1 MIQTPYPVEN
11 ELGLSWY
18 MTDQPGIG
26 GVLRSNPEDFHVEEI
41 STHQYTDGK
50 YLICKLTKR
59 NWDQQ
64 RAVKEIAKRLHISA
78 KRIGFSGTKDKSAV
92 TTQYIS
98 LYDVTYEAVN
108 SLFITDM
115 QITPCGYM
123 QRPLSLGE
131 LDGNRFH
138 ITVRDLAYTDDDTK
152 ELMAHIDNIS
162 SGARSGIPN
171 YFGIQR
177 FGVKRPITHK
187 VGFEILKQN
196 YEEAVAVFVGEASS
210 YELQETQ
217 DARRDYYTSRDPKA
231 ALRDLPMQ
239 LSLER
244 SILYHLEKHPTE
256 YLEALCVLP
265 KTLRS
270 MFVGAVQSWFFNLT
284 LSARLAD
291 GRGLLPGVGDRVLLT
306 DGRFDVV
313 SKRTQPM
320 VMTQIKRGRIEPA
333 LFMPGS
339 LEYSVEGRDDE
350 VMADLM
356 RNHGFDSAAFKE
368 ASRAIGMPFDGAV
381 RSTLLTADVTATL
394 CEKAEKKPDITNSLH
409 LPDESHPDT
418 QAVTFSFA
426 LGPGKYATTVLREYM
441 KTDPLHMA

>member
-1 MIQTPYPVEN
+1 
-11 ELGLSWY
+11 
-18 MTDQPGIG
+18 
-26 GVLRSNPEDFHVEEI
+26 
-41 STHQYTDGK
+41 
-50 YLICKLTKR
+50 
-59 NWDQQ
+59 
-64 RAVKEIAKRLHISA
+64 
-78 KRIGFSGTKDKSAV
+78 
-92 TTQYIS
+92 
-98 LYDVTYEAVN
+98 
-108 SLFITDM
+108 
-115 QITPCGYM
+115 M

-138 ITVRDLAYTDDDTK
+138 ITVRDLAYADDNTK
-152 ELMAHIDNIS
+152 ELMAHIESIS
-162 SGARSGIPN
+162 SGVASGIPN

-196 YEEAVAVFVGEASS
+196 YEEAIAVFVGCASS
-210 YELQETQ
+210 YEPPETQ
-217 DARRDYYTSRDPKA
+217 AARHDYYTSRDPKA

-284 LSARLAD
+284 LSTRLSD
-291 GRGLLPGVGDRVLLT
+291 GQGLLPGVGDRVLLT

-339 LEYSVEGRDDE
+339 LEYSIEGRDDE

-356 RNHGFDSAAFKE
+356 RAHDLDSRAFKE
-368 ASRAIGMPFDGAV
+368 ASQAIGMQFDGAV
-381 RSTLLTADVTATL
+381 RSTLLNADVTATL
-394 CEKAEKKPDITNSLH
+394 SVNTNS
-409 LPDESHPDT
+409 HPNT

-441 KTDPLHMA
+441 KTDPLHMV